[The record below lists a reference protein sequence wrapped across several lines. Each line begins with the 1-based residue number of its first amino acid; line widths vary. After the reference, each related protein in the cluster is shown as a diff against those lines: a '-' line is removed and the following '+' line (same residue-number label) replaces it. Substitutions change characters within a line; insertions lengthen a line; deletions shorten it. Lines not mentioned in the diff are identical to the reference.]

1 VNQEAN
7 QTAQTTASLRDTEI
21 DIRSLRYFVAVAEE
35 LNFTR
40 AAERMFVAQQAISR
54 DIRRLEQRLNTPLFV
69 RTTRRVSLTPEGKRL
84 MVRARELITLHDQIL
99 DEVGPANRPI
109 VMDLLSEGRATGP
122 RILAAV
128 RDACPE
134 LEFRGRYEGGL
145 GRALRRLQSGE
156 IDVALG
162 RADWVGRPAMG
173 LRSRL
178 IRLEPLALLLPADHA
193 LAADEVVPVA
203 ALWGTEIDV
212 NIANPD
218 APEWSDLSRQ
228 FLDLSGAF
236 PTPPHLPAVGI
247 EEQAHHLTRQGV
259 PILTGMDHQEIPGG
273 VVRPLVDP
281 VPIYPWSL
289 LWRSGLPNRVLA
301 PIEIAAVALAEADD
315 WLALPDGAW
324 LPEPE
329 ASQGAKLVG

>member
-1 VNQEAN
+1 
-7 QTAQTTASLRDTEI
+7 
-21 DIRSLRYFVAVAEE
+21 
-35 LNFTR
+35 
-40 AAERMFVAQQAISR
+40 M
-54 DIRRLEQRLNTPLFV
+54 

-84 MVRARELITLHDQIL
+84 LVRARDLVMLHDQIL

-162 RADWVGRPAMG
+162 RADWVGRPPMG

-178 IRLEPLALLLPADHA
+178 IRLEPLALLLPAEHP
-193 LAADEVVPVA
+193 LAAEEVVPVA
-203 ALWGTEIDV
+203 ALQDMELDV

-228 FLDLSGAF
+228 FLALSGAF
-236 PTPPHLPAVGI
+236 PTPPHLPAVGL
-247 EEQAHHLTRQGV
+247 EEQAHHLTRQGL
-259 PILTGMDHQEIPGG
+259 PILTGIDHQAIPGG
-273 VVRPLVDP
+273 VVRRLVDP

-289 LWRSGLPNRVLA
+289 LWRSGLPSRILA
-301 PIEIAAVALAEADD
+301 PIEVAAVEVAEADD
-315 WLALPDGAW
+315 WLAMPDGAW

-329 ASQGAKLVG
+329 SSRGLS

>member
-7 QTAQTTASLRDTEI
+7 QTPPTTASLRDTEI

-54 DIRRLEQRLNTPLFV
+54 DIRRLEERLNTPLFV

-84 MVRARELITLHDQIL
+84 LIRARELIVLHDQIL

-109 VMDLLSEGRATGP
+109 VMDLLSEGRETGP
-122 RILAAV
+122 RILGAV
-128 RDACPE
+128 RNACPE

-162 RADWVGRPAMG
+162 RADWVGRPSMG

-193 LAADEVVPVA
+193 LAAEEDVPVA

-228 FLDLSGAF
+228 FLELSGAF
-236 PTPPHLPAVGI
+236 PTPPHLPAVGV
-247 EEQAHHLTRQGV
+247 EEQAHHLTRQGL
-259 PILTGMDHQEIPGG
+259 PILTGVDHMSIPGG
-273 VVRPLVDP
+273 VVRRLVDP
-281 VPIYPWSL
+281 IPIYPWSL
-289 LWRSGLPNRVLA
+289 VWRSGLPTRILA
-301 PIEIAAVALAEADD
+301 PIETAAVGLAEADN
-315 WLALPDGAW
+315 WLALPDDAW

-329 ASQGAKLVG
+329 ASRRATAAG

>member
-1 VNQEAN
+1 VNTA
-7 QTAQTTASLRDTEI
+7 AQTTSSLRDTEI
-21 DIRSLRYFVAVAEE
+21 DIRSLRCFVAVAEE

-40 AAERMFVAQQAISR
+40 AAERLFVAQQAISR
-54 DIRRLEQRLNTPLFV
+54 DIRQLERRLNTPLFV
-69 RTTRRVSLTPEGKRL
+69 RTTRRVSLTPEGKL
-84 MVRARELITLHDQIL
+84 LLVRARELVTLHDQIL

-162 RADWVGRPAMG
+162 RAEWVGRPAMS

-178 IRLEPLALLLPADHA
+178 VRLEPLALLLPADHP
-193 LAADEVVPVA
+193 LAADEAVPVA
-203 ALWGTEIDV
+203 ALRGTEVDV
-212 NIANPD
+212 NISNPD

-228 FLDLSGAF
+228 FLALSGAH
-236 PTPPHLPAVGI
+236 PTPPHLPAVGL

-259 PILTGMDHQEIPGG
+259 PILTGVDHQFIPGG
-273 VVRPLVDP
+273 VIRPLVDP
-281 VPIYPWSL
+281 VPIYPWSVI
-289 LWRSGLPNRVLA
+289 WRSGLPSRILA
-301 PIEIAAVALAEADD
+301 PVEVAAVQQAEAND
-315 WLALPDGAW
+315 WLVMPDGAW

-329 ASQGAKLVG
+329 SSRGRS